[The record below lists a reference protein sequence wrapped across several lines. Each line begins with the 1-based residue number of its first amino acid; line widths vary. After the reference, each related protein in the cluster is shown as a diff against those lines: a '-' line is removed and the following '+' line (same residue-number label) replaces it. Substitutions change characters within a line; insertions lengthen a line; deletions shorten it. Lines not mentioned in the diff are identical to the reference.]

1 MDVIYPQDLDLNLL
15 SEDLTRT
22 VTDETNKKKPMEA
35 PPKEK
40 VPVSNKCSLNK
51 KSITDIKKPAHSVS
65 SPALSCCL
73 NGMTYIWQNDGKE
86 YWAYIFYIDQLC
98 FVGWRWN
105 IYVNDWVYFGVDLSK
120 IEAFSCKR

>member
-15 SEDLTRT
+15 SEDFTRT
-22 VTDETNKKKPMEA
+22 TINEDNKKKPMEP

-40 VPVSNKCSLNK
+40 VPSCDKCPLDQK
-51 KSITDIKKPAHSVS
+51 KVNDVKTPAYSVS
-65 SPALSCCL
+65 GAALACCL
-73 NGMTYIWQNDGKE
+73 NKMTYIWQGDGKE
-86 YWAYIFYIDQLC
+86 YWAHIFYIDHIC

-120 IEAFSCKR
+120 VEAFSCKK